1 MDNCI
6 FCKIIAGEIPS
17 KKVYEDDK
25 IFVFHDINPIAPVH
39 ILFLPKIHM
48 ESLNDINSSNMELEY
63 VSHIIGKI
71 PEIAKTLGLSDGY
84 RTIIN
89 TGKDG
94 GQSVNHLHVHVAGG
108 KKLPWFL
115 E

>member
-1 MDNCI
+1 MNDCI
-6 FCKIIAGEIPS
+6 FCRIIAGEIPA

-39 ILFLPKIHM
+39 VLFLPKVHM
-48 ESLNDINSSNMELEY
+48 DSLNEINQSNIEY
-63 VSHIIGKI
+63 ISHIFGKI
-71 PEIAKTLGLSDGY
+71 PEIAKTLGLSGGY

>member
-6 FCKIIAGEIPS
+6 FCKIIAGIIPS
-17 KKVYEDDK
+17 KKVYGDDK

-48 ESLNDINSSNMELEY
+48 DSLNDISSSNMEY
-63 VSHIIGKI
+63 VSHIFAKI
-71 PEIAKTLGLSDGY
+71 PEIAKTLGLTDGY